1 MSRLTGNQNQKWG
14 RYTWY
19 CVVNLDSGTFQMA
32 WFSSFDGHIRPGKYH
47 WVLLPFA
54 SISVLWSQI
63 WMVILEYWKIY
74 IQTQSSNSCPKSRD
88 KHLLFKN
95 AWKGIIDGI
104 REFYKILQET
114 SILNLNIEIQLI
126 KSILRNQIFQCGH
139 ILSLQS
145 SSFAVKFVWKYDG

>member
-1 MSRLTGNQNQKWG
+1 MKTHTISSTFQGNLQVTPQGVTWRLPSVTRLTVYSVWTLPLSTTE
-14 RYTWY
+14 YYW
-19 CVVNLDSGTFQMA
+19 
-32 WFSSFDGHIRPGKYH
+32 
-47 WVLLPFA
+47 LLAFA
-54 SISVLWSQI
+54 SISVVWSQI

-104 REFYKILQET
+104 CEFYKIFQET
-114 SILNLNIEIQLI
+114 LILNLNVVIQLI